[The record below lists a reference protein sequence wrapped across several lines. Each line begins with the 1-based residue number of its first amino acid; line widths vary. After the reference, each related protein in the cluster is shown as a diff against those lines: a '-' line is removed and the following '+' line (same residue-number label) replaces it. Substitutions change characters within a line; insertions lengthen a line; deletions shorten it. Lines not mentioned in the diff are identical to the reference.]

1 MVILVK
7 FGQSKALVV
16 TITVTKEC
24 TTTVGIQAERN
35 FLEYDAITTTRKLNT
50 ARFRDVMQL
59 MTAKKVTLW
68 VNPIPEQ

>member
-16 TITVTKEC
+16 TITVTKES
-24 TTTVGIQAERN
+24 TTTVGIQAESN
-35 FLEYDAITTTRKLNT
+35 CLEYGAITTTRKLNP

-68 VNPIPEQ
+68 VNPILEQ